1 MTNQTLTTMPEI
13 ARTDNRMRNPRVS
26 NALEWERYNAEPNQF
41 GSNGGLVY
49 LAYLGDLATTSTGL
63 HRGQTTVCIFKAP
76 TSSRDYVWRMTVHH
90 PVYTN
95 GQWLPVHTSFAERHF
110 GEATPTAYVLAYRN
124 APAGAG
130 PEGRTPLTGYSSTLK
145 RLKEQAIHLAFYEAV
160 FPVRMAC
167 EVWN

>member
-49 LAYLGDLATTSTGL
+49 LAHLGDLATTSTGL
-63 HRGQTTVCIFKAP
+63 HRGQTTVCLFKTTKAG
-76 TSSRDYVWRMTVHH
+76 SGHAGWAMTVRH
-90 PVYTN
+90 PVHTN
-95 GQWLPVHTSFAERHF
+95 GMWLPVYDGFNEHEQTH
-110 GEATPTAYVLAYRN
+110 YVKAYRN

-130 PEGRTPLTGYSSTLK
+130 REGRTPLGGFSSTL
-145 RLKEQAIHLAFYEAV
+145 RHLKEQAAFRAFYEAV